1 MCEYVC
7 NKQNVEKGIVMGIT
21 PQSQKILDIVK
32 EKCAR
37 AAEPLAHIPKAG
49 AEDVHPFVFDIGGLP
64 DFLTKFIRT
73 HPKHKAVFDQL
84 ASQFFSRLRKPQLI
98 LI

>member
-7 NKQNVEKGIVMGIT
+7 NKPNVKKDIVMGVT

-32 EKCAR
+32 KKYAR
-37 AAEPLAHIPKAG
+37 AAEPLTHVAKAG
-49 AEDVHPFVFDIGGLP
+49 AEGVHPFVFDIGGLP
-64 DFLTKFIRT
+64 NFLTKLIQT

-84 ASQFFSRLRKPQLI
+84 DSQFFSRLRKPQLI